1 MFIDEIMLT
10 GLASK
15 FGTLIFQFTFGD
27 IFLTLVAT
35 AIMCII
41 FGMGLPTSTSYIL
54 TAALAAP
61 LLINL
66 GVSIMSAHLFIIYY
80 SVLSCIS
87 PPVAT
92 ACIAAGSIAQ
102 ADPNKIGWAS
112 CRLALV
118 AFIMPFMFVYQ
129 PGLLL
134 NGSVG
139 TIIISVITSAI
150 GIACLAAAIEG
161 WFVKNLNMIERLLIF
176 AAGVAMIFPQTY
188 MDIIGIVLASL
199 IVIPKFIGR
208 RTPILTENKMMEN
221 KI

>member
-1 MFIDEIMLT
+1 
-10 GLASK
+10 
-15 FGTLIFQFTFGD
+15 
-27 IFLTLVAT
+27 
-35 AIMCII
+35 
-41 FGMGLPTSTSYIL
+41 
-54 TAALAAP
+54 
-61 LLINL
+61 
-66 GVSIMSAHLFIIYY
+66 MSAHLFIIYY

-134 NGSVG
+134 DGSVG
-139 TIIISVITSAI
+139 TILISVFTSAI

-161 WFVKNLNMIERLLIF
+161 WLVKNLNMFERLLIF
-176 AAGVAMIFPQTY
+176 AAGISMIFPQTY
-188 MDIIGIVLASL
+188 MDIIGILLALL
-199 IVIPKFIGR
+199 ITIPKFFGR
-208 RTPILTENKMMEN
+208 REPILTENKMMEN
-221 KI
+221 KIVQ